1 MVLLSPQAR
10 EARPQANIAL
20 VTDDVY
26 SVMNDRETLGFVQ
39 KAGPVYVALSGGVL
53 CQAVE
58 VGQSLSFEK
67 AVQMVRFS

>member
-1 MVLLSPQAR
+1 MVLLSPQSR
-10 EARPQANIAL
+10 NSQRHPSIAL

-26 SVMNDRETLGFVQ
+26 SVMTDTDTLGFVH
-39 KAGPVYVALSGGVL
+39 KAGNVYVALSGDVL
-53 CQAVE
+53 SHAVE